1 VIHTCVLLLSA
12 VTIMASRKRFTKE
25 DVLKQLDMSDDDN
38 FTDNDSDRDSDFE
51 LGDIERD
58 SDGTEDYDAPV
69 VDAGNDSSELESG
82 VATTV
87 PTPSIQACAPRVWDA
102 VSSSYMPNISF
113 PYSHTAGLNSSIT
126 VTAESSPI
134 DFFNLLLTDEIVE
147 LMVSETNRFADQFL
161 EKTALKRKSRAQN
174 WQPTTVLEGRVASFG
189 SALKSSTLS

>member
-1 VIHTCVLLLSA
+1 MIHTCVLLLSA

-126 VTAESSPI
+126 VKKRVTCAEHVLLSLHYVLCLASRTTMLVPI
-134 DFFNLLLTDEIVE
+134 ISHDTVE
-147 LMVSETNRFADQFL
+147 QTPV
-161 EKTALKRKSRAQN
+161 
-174 WQPTTVLEGRVASFG
+174 G
-189 SALKSSTLS
+189 